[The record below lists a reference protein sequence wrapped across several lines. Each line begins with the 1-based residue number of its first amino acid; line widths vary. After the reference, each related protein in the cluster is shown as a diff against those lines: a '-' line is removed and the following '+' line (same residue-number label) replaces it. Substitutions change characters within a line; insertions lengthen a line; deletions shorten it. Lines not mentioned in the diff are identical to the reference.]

1 MFQHALVSAS
11 NFFFHLLRRDSQQ
24 LLDAASSALTDTPR
38 SLVDEIR
45 PSSQIA
51 ALRRLS
57 RQLHL
62 SNRDVEG
69 YLIAASQSTRG
80 TREYERQLPPLGR
93 ALEVITRSSQC
104 LKALSH
110 RRAHMPRS
118 VDHVFRDSRPDPL
131 NSTFVVYGMS
141 N

>member
-11 NFFFHLLRRDSQQ
+11 NFFFHLLRRDSHEV
-24 LLDAASSALTDTPR
+24 LDKASSTLTDTPR

-45 PSSQIA
+45 PSAQIA

-57 RQLHL
+57 RQLSL

-80 TREYERQLPPLGR
+80 THDRERQLSPLGR
-93 ALEVITRSSQC
+93 ALEV
-104 LKALSH
+104 
-110 RRAHMPRS
+110 RA
-118 VDHVFRDSRPDPL
+118 
-131 NSTFVVYGMS
+131 Y
-141 N
+141 